1 MSDLEPRRSSS
12 GLSRKQREQRAYTLT
27 LATGGLAVLTI
38 ALVVLAVVGVTSFG
52 LAIIAAL
59 LTVGSGF
66 LLRRTLNP

>member
-27 LATGGLAVLTI
+27 LTTGGLAVLTI

>member
-1 MSDLEPRRSSS
+1 MSDLERRRSS

-38 ALVVLAVVGVTSFG
+38 ALVVLAVVGVTGFG
-52 LAIIAAL
+52 LAIVAAL
-59 LTVGSGF
+59 LTAGSGF